1 MEKLTPDADLE
12 RVADGVSEGGRNAN
26 THMLMWDD
34 IKAKKKKILKHNF
47 IIMPVPLIATS
58 SCFFVQ
64 ITVIPKPYTCLDENN
79 SAKSNLSGI

>member
-1 MEKLTPDADLE
+1 MGFLKEAETQ
-12 RVADGVSEGGRNAN
+12 
-26 THMLMWDD
+26 THTCLCGTTL
-34 IKAKKKKILKHNF
+34 KQRKKILKHNF

>member
-34 IKAKKKKILKHNF
+34 IKAKKKK
-47 IIMPVPLIATS
+47 S
-58 SCFFVQ
+58 
-64 ITVIPKPYTCLDENN
+64 
-79 SAKSNLSGI
+79 